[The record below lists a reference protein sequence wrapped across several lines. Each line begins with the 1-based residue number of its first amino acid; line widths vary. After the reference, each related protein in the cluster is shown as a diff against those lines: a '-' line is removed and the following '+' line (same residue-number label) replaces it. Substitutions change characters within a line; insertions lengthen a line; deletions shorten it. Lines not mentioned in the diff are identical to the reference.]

1 MGINRIGPPCP
12 SCGCLTTDIIRTC
25 RTSSGD
31 FYRRRKCPSCGH
43 RFSTIQMAEIVTAP
57 LSVSWKHREPIINWR
72 TMTDRLI
79 GLLR

>member
-1 MGINRIGPPCP
+1 
-12 SCGCLTTDIIRTC
+12 
-25 RTSSGD
+25 
-31 FYRRRKCPSCGH
+31 
-43 RFSTIQMAEIVTAP
+43 MAEIVTAP